1 MNISNELK
9 IYCPLESSIDSFIDF
24 NGLNSQPFSKD
35 IVEFINDFS
44 KALFKNTEVKE
55 FSDLISLAFWMRKQK
70 VKKLLTLFETQ
81 NKGKVK
87 IARGIVFHIAPSNV
101 DTIFIYSLF
110 LSMMLG
116 NRNIVRI
123 SSKDSARQTILITI
137 LNQLFEG
144 KYSHLKNILRIVNYP
159 HDKNT
164 TDYFSSHADARII
177 WGGDNTINE
186 VSKSLSKPTCV
197 DLKFSNKYS
206 YALID
211 AASLKDLEN
220 DPNAAL
226 FTNFVND
233 AYWFGQQAC
242 SSPKTVIWLNAADN
256 MSQIENFWQMVETKA
271 QAFNHGVEAA
281 DYINKYIAQQ
291 RAAIVSDISIVKN
304 NANILN
310 RVKIKNNSSKLKML
324 NCGSGLFF
332 EIHLGS
338 LSSLPQLFER
348 NDQTLSYYGLD
359 VKDIKQ
365 VLSRSPLGIDRVVPI
380 GTALN
385 FSHIWD
391 GYDFF
396 EQLTRQ
402 ITFE

>member
-24 NGLNSQPFSKD
+24 NDLNSQPFSKD

-44 KALFKNTEVKE
+44 KVLFKSPEVKE
-55 FSDLISLAFWMRKQK
+55 FSDLISLAFWMRKQQ
-70 VKKLLTLFETQ
+70 VKKLQTLFETQ
-81 NKGKVK
+81 NEGKVK

-144 KYSHLKNILRIVNYP
+144 KYSHLKDILRIINYP

-164 TDYFSSHADARII
+164 TDYFSAHADARII

-211 AASLKDLEN
+211 AASLRGLEN
-220 DPNAAL
+220 DPKATL

-256 MSQIENFWQMVETKA
+256 MPQIENFWQMVETKA

-291 RAAIVSDISIVKN
+291 RAAIVSDISITKN
-304 NANILN
+304 NLNILN
-310 RVKIKNNSSKLKML
+310 RVKIQNNSSELKML
-324 NCGSGLFF
+324 NCGSGLFY
-332 EIHLGS
+332 EIHLDS
-338 LSSLPQLFER
+338 LSNLPQLFER

-359 VKDIKQ
+359 VNDIKQ
-365 VLSRSPLGIDRVVPI
+365 VLSRSPRGIDRVVPI

-385 FSHIWD
+385 FSYIWD